1 MPQDSFPLL
10 EPLLKDLVREEREIT
25 VYLMN
30 GFQIKGVLKA
40 YDHSTLLVSSRLKEQ
55 LIFKHA
61 VSTIAPTDNN
71 TLLTRQAGPVARCE

>member
-1 MPQDSFPLL
+1 MPQDFFQLQEQVL
-10 EPLLKDLVREEREIT
+10 QNLVREECEIT

-40 YDHSTLLVSSRLKEQ
+40 YDNSTLLVSNRLKEQ

-71 TLLTRQAGPVARCE
+71 TLLTRQAGAVARCE

>member
-1 MPQDSFPLL
+1 MPQDFFQLQEQVL
-10 EPLLKDLVREEREIT
+10 QNLVREECEIT

-40 YDHSTLLVSSRLKEQ
+40 YDNSTLLVSNRLKEQ

-71 TLLTRQAGPVARCE
+71 TLLIRQAGPVTRCE

>member
-1 MPQDSFPLL
+1 MPQDFLPLL
-10 EPLLKDLVREEREIT
+10 ELVLKDLVREKREIT

-40 YDHSTLLVSSRLKEQ
+40 YDNSILLVSNRLKEQ

-71 TLLTRQAGPVARCE
+71 TLLIRQAGPVARCE